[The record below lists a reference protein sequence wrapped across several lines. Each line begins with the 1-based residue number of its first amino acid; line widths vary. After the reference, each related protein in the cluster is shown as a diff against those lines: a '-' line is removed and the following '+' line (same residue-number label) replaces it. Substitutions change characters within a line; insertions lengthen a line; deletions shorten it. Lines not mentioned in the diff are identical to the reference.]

1 MRERFICYLL
11 VGWKRWSRQ
20 RWCVW
25 QGSSKSYTACFFFFF
40 QSVQTVQTSRWNR
53 CMGKTANWSH
63 DRLRV
68 NTPVLRLEVRA
79 NPGDFFC
86 PIDRHMRI
94 NSERVSPAI
103 GPVLTK
109 LISLPIAKSIQ
120 KYELVKTVNPVANK
134 VECADFRQQLS
145 VAELS
150 KSLAWS

>member
-1 MRERFICYLL
+1 
-11 VGWKRWSRQ
+11 
-20 RWCVW
+20 
-25 QGSSKSYTACFFFFF
+25 
-40 QSVQTVQTSRWNR
+40 
-53 CMGKTANWSH
+53 MGKTANWSH

-150 KSLAWS
+150 KSLAWSSLTCKKTIIMSKQQNSLNLIMFPTDGQRNNNTW